1 MSVQGQ
7 VSVRGRFAPGVVVAL
22 VRPVDQANAFRAGG
36 GDRTVDRK
44 RVGPDGAVSFTSD
57 VEPGDVYFV
66 TGYDGGVYH
75 EARVIASAEDAHV
88 VEQHPTGPVVSRTA
102 GGKVL
107 FTPAETGAL
116 IDVAA
121 HPELAPVEEPVLESV
136 NENEGVKPDV
146 GGAPAGSGPV
156 VEKPVRKRAK
166 KTSAASAV
174 GKKAAVR
181 SSNSSKEK

>member
-75 EARVIASAEDAHV
+75 EARVIASSEDAHV

-121 HPELAPVEEPVLESV
+121 HPELAPVEEPEPEVAA
-136 NENEGVKPDV
+136 ENEAKIAAQPDKP
-146 GGAPAGSGPV
+146 
-156 VEKPVRKRAK
+156 ERVRKLAAK
-166 KTSAASAV
+166 KTSAAPAV